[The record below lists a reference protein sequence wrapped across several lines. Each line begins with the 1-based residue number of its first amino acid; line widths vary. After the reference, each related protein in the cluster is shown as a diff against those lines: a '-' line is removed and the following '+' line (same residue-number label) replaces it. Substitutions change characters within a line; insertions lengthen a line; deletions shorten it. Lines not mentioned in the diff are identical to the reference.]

1 MIMNPIEF
9 AVILVMA
16 GMLALV
22 VAFGLG
28 WLACDMR
35 AGKQLA
41 LAYGPY
47 RQMAEMFEDP
57 EPDLETDLFDKAL
70 EAFLGDEPA
79 DLKRVAT
86 TGELAV
92 LREQT
97 GWIKARADQYI
108 ESLEGEAG

>member
-35 AGKQLA
+35 AGKQLPLEWPA
-41 LAYGPY
+41 
-47 RQMAEMFEDP
+47 DP
-57 EPDLETDLFDKAL
+57 ETDPYPSLEADAFDRAL
-70 EAFLGDEPA
+70 EEFIDQEPGHH
-79 DLKRVAT
+79 LERVAT

-92 LREQT
+92 LRDQT